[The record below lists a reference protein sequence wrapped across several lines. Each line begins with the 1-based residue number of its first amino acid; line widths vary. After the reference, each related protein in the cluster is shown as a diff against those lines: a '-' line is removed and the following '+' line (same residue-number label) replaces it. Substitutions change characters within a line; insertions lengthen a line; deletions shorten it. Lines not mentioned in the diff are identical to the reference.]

1 MLEGNFVIKKIR
13 GCSLGYKLS
22 SRKWEENRIHKLN
35 QALTVPKKIL
45 GQNLGS
51 LETKDHNIH

>member
-13 GCSLGYKLS
+13 GCSFGYKLS
-22 SRKWEENRIHKLN
+22 SGKWEENRIHKLN
-35 QALTVPKKIL
+35 QPLTVPTEIL

-51 LETKDHNIH
+51 LERKNHNIH